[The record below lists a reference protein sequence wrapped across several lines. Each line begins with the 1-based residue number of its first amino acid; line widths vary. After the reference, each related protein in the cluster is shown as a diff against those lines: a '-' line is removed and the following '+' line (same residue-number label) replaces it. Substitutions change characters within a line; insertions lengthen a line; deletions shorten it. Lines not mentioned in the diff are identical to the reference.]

1 MRQERGKA
9 PLMLMEQVVMIL
21 VFALAAALCMQ
32 AFVTASLLSGKSVQE
47 DHGANI
53 SQSIAE
59 VIKEEHGDL
68 ESAGKILKGSYS
80 DEKLVLYFDKDWNQ
94 VSEKGSAEY
103 TAEAWVTEK
112 GEYFSGATIQVLDM
126 DEKEEIFSLNVGW
139 QEVEGNE

>member
-68 ESAGKILKGSYS
+68 ESAGKILKGIENGICTSGGKYIMIEDRKRAIGYAIRNRKPYS
-80 DEKLVLYFDKDWNQ
+80 RSLRKQ
-94 VSEKGSAEY
+94 HR
-103 TAEAWVTEK
+103 
-112 GEYFSGATIQVLDM
+112 
-126 DEKEEIFSLNVGW
+126 KELSL
-139 QEVEGNE
+139 